1 MHVTVEGKAEKPPR
15 KRYSETSNESFTLYS
30 LGTNGGPLETDCSA
44 HLLSDGTFREIV
56 SIDGGGHLSALAE
69 LIEKK
74 LLTVDIDERDLLQSG
89 DGVPLNIVYAKA
101 WLFSEQGIKTFLIS
115 HCHFD
120 HIYACVINSAMFGP
134 QNPRTIV
141 GLDYVIN
148 TLKKHIFNNQVWP
161 ALDKAGF
168 IDFKIISQP
177 VYTNL
182 TSTLSV
188 LPFPVNHG
196 SSFGHEL
203 KSSAFLIRNNIS
215 DRYFIA
221 FGDVEPDKVA
231 SDSLNIYVWKV
242 CAELIAKK
250 KLTHILIECST
261 PDIPDALLFGHF
273 CPRHLVDE
281 LCSLQSFVKDLGGS
295 MDNVTVLITHLKSH
309 PLQAINPEV
318 IIMEQ
323 LEALSKSC
331 SLSVNFKIVKRGQ
344 FYRFS

>member
-1 MHVTVEGKAEKPPR
+1 MHPTVEGKAEKPSR
-15 KRYSETSNESFTLYS
+15 KRYSETSHESFTLYS
-30 LGTNGGPLETDCSA
+30 LGTNGGPLESGCSA
-44 HLLSDGTFREIV
+44 HLLSDGTFKEIV

-74 LLTVDIDERDLLQSG
+74 LLTVDIDEQNFQFAG
-89 DGVPLNIVYAKA
+89 EGTPLNSIYAKA
-101 WLFSEQGIKTFLIS
+101 WLFSEQRIKTFLIS
-115 HCHFD
+115 HCHLD

-141 GLDYVIN
+141 GLEYVID

-168 IDFKIISQP
+168 INFKIINEAT
-177 VYTNL
+177 YTNI

-203 KSSAFLIRNNIS
+203 KSSAFLIRNMLS
-215 DRYFIA
+215 DRYFVA
-221 FGDVEPDKVA
+221 FGDVEPDRVA
-231 SDSLNIYVWKV
+231 SDSLNIYIWRV

-250 KLTHILIECST
+250 KLSHILIECST
-261 PDIPDALLFGHF
+261 PDISDALLFGHF

-281 LCSLQSFVKDLGGS
+281 LCSLRSFVNELGES

-309 PLQAINPEV
+309 PLEVIDPEV
-318 IIMEQ
+318 VIVEQ
-323 LEALSKSC
+323 LEALSKAC
-331 SLSVNFKIVKRGQ
+331 SLPVKFKIVKRGQ